1 MKRTRLMAA
10 AGTLAAASLVLSA
23 CGGSDSG
30 DAGEATEN
38 AAVEEEAA
46 EAEASGGGEE
56 APAASGEPI
65 VVGLPIAQSGPAG
78 IADHADCL
86 NGATLAKDQIN
97 AAGGVGGRP
106 IEFSVTDIDILTP
119 EGITAGFQKLSGE
132 GVSAIVSPFVIIP
145 PPALDA
151 AAAYGAPYM
160 SGDTNIDAQL
170 IRASDPAKYGNYFVD
185 PPETYYGSGFVK
197 FLSNLADSGQWTPKN
212 NVVDIIRGDT
222 AYNQNIATATI
233 EAIEASGGK
242 WQLGEV
248 IDITA
253 GTKDWGPVL
262 QKLAANDAGAIMVDH
277 WIGAELAS
285 FSQQFA
291 ADPVEGSLVYLQYGP
306 SQPEYLD
313 IAGDSA
319 EGFVWGTVIGTGNT
333 SSEDVAFRE
342 AYHAATGTDDVTMG
356 MVYPAWCYDM
366 VNVLAQAWASND
378 PADFAA
384 VNEFIASNPYNGVT
398 GYIDFANGVTPSY
411 PNDVTDASQGVTH
424 YFYQVQDGRHTVIDP
439 IDDAEAQ
446 FVIAPW
452 M

>member
-10 AGTLAAASLVLSA
+10 AGSVAVLSLVLSA
-23 CGGSDSG
+23 CSSSDSG
-30 DAGEATEN
+30 EAASETT
-38 AAVEEEAA
+38 AAETAAEEPASEEAA
-46 EAEASGGGEE
+46 PAEASGD
-56 APAASGEPI
+56 PI
-65 VVGLPIAQSGPAG
+65 VIGLPIAQSGPAG

-97 AAGGVGGRP
+97 AAGGLNGRP

-119 EGITAGFQKLSGE
+119 EGITAGFQKLTGE
-132 GVSAIVSPFVIIP
+132 GVSALVSPFVLIP

-160 SGDTNIDAQL
+160 SGDTNIDAQK
-170 IRASDPAKYGNYFVD
+170 IRSSDPAKYGNYFVD
-185 PPETYYGSGFVK
+185 PPETYYGSGFVT
-197 FLSNLADSGQWTPKN
+197 FLTNLADSGAWTPKN
-212 NVVDIIRGDT
+212 NKVDIIRGDT
-222 AYNQNIATATI
+222 AYNQNIAQATVD
-233 EAIEASGGK
+233 AIEASGGK

-253 GTKDWGPVL
+253 GTKDWSPVL
-262 QKLAANDAGAIMVDH
+262 QKLAANDPGVIMVDH

-291 ADPVEGSLVYLQYGP
+291 AAPVDGSLVYLQYGP

-333 SSEDVAFRE
+333 SAEDKAFRE
-342 AYHAATGTDDVTMG
+342 AYHAATGTNDVTMG

-366 VNVLAQAWASND
+366 VNVLANAWKNVD

-384 VNEFIASNPYNGVT
+384 VNAFIAANPTQGVS
-398 GYIDFANGVTPSY
+398 GYLNFANGVVPSY
-411 PNDVTDASQGVTH
+411 PNDVASAAEGVSH
-424 YFYQVQDGRHTVIDP
+424 YFYQVQGGRHTVIEP
-439 IDDAEAQ
+439 ADDAEAP
-446 FVIAPW
+446 FIPPPW
-452 M
+452 MQ

>member
-1 MKRTRLMAA
+1 MKRSRLMAA
-10 AGTLAAASLVLSA
+10 AGSVAAVSLVLSA

-30 DAGEATEN
+30 ESTEN
-38 AAVEEEAA
+38 AAVEEVAEEEAA
-46 EAEASGGGEE
+46 TEEAAPAEASGD
-56 APAASGEPI
+56 PI
-65 VVGLPIAQSGPAG
+65 VIGLPIAQSGPAG

-97 AAGGVGGRP
+97 ANGGVGGRP

-119 EGITAGFQKLSGE
+119 EGITAGFQKLTGE

-145 PPALDA
+145 PAALEVA
-151 AAAYGAPYM
+151 ATYGAPYM
-160 SGDTNIDAQL
+160 SGDTNVDVQV

-185 PPETYYGSGFVK
+185 PPETYYGSGFVT
-197 FLSNLADSGQWTPKN
+197 FLTNLADSGSWTPKN
-212 NVVDIIRGDT
+212 NKVDIVRGDT
-222 AYNQNIATATI
+222 AYNQNIAQATI
-233 EAIEASGGK
+233 DAIDASGGT
-242 WQLGEV
+242 WELGEV

-262 QKLAANDAGAIMVDH
+262 QKLAANDAGVIMVDH

-291 ADPVEGSLVYLQYGP
+291 ASPVDGSLVYLQYGP

-333 SSEDVAFRE
+333 SAEDVAFRE

-366 VNVLAQAWASND
+366 VNVLAQAWSAAD

-384 VNEFIASNPYNGVT
+384 VNSAIASTPYDGVT
-398 GYIDFANGVTPSY
+398 GHINFANGVAPSY
-411 PNDVTDASQGVTH
+411 PNDVASAAEGVTH
-424 YFYQVQDGRHTVIDP
+424 YFYQVQGGRHTVIEP
-439 IDDAEAQ
+439 ADDAEAA
-446 FVIAPW
+446 FTPAPW
-452 M
+452 MQ

>member
-1 MKRTRLMAA
+1 MKRSRWMTA
-10 AGTLAAASLVLSA
+10 AGSVAALSLVLTA
-23 CGGSDSG
+23 CGSSGGGAQEDTAQEGSV
-30 DAGEATEN
+30 T
-38 AAVEEEAA
+38 EEAA
-46 EAEASGGGEE
+46 AADSGGDE
-56 APAASGEPI
+56 AAAEASGEPI
-65 VVGLPIAQSGPAG
+65 LVGLPIAQSGPAG

-86 NGATLAKDQIN
+86 NGATLAKDEIN

-106 IEFSVTDIDILTP
+106 IDFSVTDIDILTP

-132 GVSAIVSPFVIIP
+132 GVAAFVSPFVIIP
-145 PPALDA
+145 PPALEA

-160 SGDTNIDAQL
+160 SGDTNIDAQV

-212 NVVDIIRGDT
+212 TTVDIIRGDT

-233 EAIEASGGK
+233 EAIEASGGQ

-262 QKLAANDAGAIMVDH
+262 QKLAANDAGVIMVDH

-333 SSEDVAFRE
+333 SAEDVAFRE
-342 AYHAATGTDDVTMG
+342 AYHAATGTNDVTMG

-366 VNVLAQAWASND
+366 INVLAQAWNSTD
-378 PADFAA
+378 PADFTA

-398 GYIDFANGVTPSY
+398 GYIDFANGVVPSF
-411 PNDVTDASQGVTH
+411 PNDVSDASQGTTH
-424 YFYQVQDGRHTVIDP
+424 YFYQVQGGRHTVIDP
-439 IDDAEAQ
+439 FNDAEAQ
-446 FVIAPW
+446 FVAPPW

>member
-1 MKRTRLMAA
+1 MKRTRLVAVAA
-10 AGTLAAASLVLSA
+10 TLAAASLVLSA

-38 AAVEEEAA
+38 AAVEEAAEDTVAAEEGEAA
-46 EAEASGGGEE
+46 A
-56 APAASGEPI
+56 AASGEPI

-132 GVSAIVSPFVIIP
+132 GVAAFVSPFVIIP
-145 PPALDA
+145 PPALEA

-160 SGDTNIDAQL
+160 SGDTNIDAQV

-185 PPETYYGSGFVK
+185 PPETYYGTGFVK
-197 FLSNLADSGQWTPKN
+197 FLTNLADSGQWAPKN

-319 EGFVWGTVIGTGNT
+319 EGFVWGTVIGTGKT
-333 SSEDVAFRE
+333 SAEDVAFRE

-366 VNVLAQAWASND
+366 INVLAQAWSSVD

-384 VNEFIASNPYNGVT
+384 VNEFIAANPYNGVT
-398 GYIDFANGVTPSY
+398 GYIDFANGATPSY
-411 PNDVTDASQGVTH
+411 PNDVSDPSQGVTH

-439 IDDAEAQ
+439 ADDAEAS
-446 FVIAPW
+446 FTVAPW

>member
-1 MKRTRLMAA
+1 MAA
-10 AGTLAAASLVLSA
+10 AGSVAVLSLVLSA
-23 CGGSDSG
+23 CSSSDSG
-30 DAGEATEN
+30 EAASETT
-38 AAVEEEAA
+38 AAETAAEEPASEEAA
-46 EAEASGGGEE
+46 PAEASGD
-56 APAASGEPI
+56 PI
-65 VVGLPIAQSGPAG
+65 VIGLPIAQSGPAG

-97 AAGGVGGRP
+97 AAGGVNGRP

-119 EGITAGFQKLSGE
+119 EGITAGFQKLTGE
-132 GVSAIVSPFVIIP
+132 GVSALVSPFVLIP

-160 SGDTNIDAQL
+160 SGDTNIDAQK
-170 IRASDPAKYGNYFVD
+170 IRSSDPAKYGNYFVD
-185 PPETYYGSGFVK
+185 PPETYYGSGFVT
-197 FLSNLADSGQWTPKN
+197 FLTNLADSGAWTPKN
-212 NVVDIIRGDT
+212 NKVDIIRGDT
-222 AYNQNIATATI
+222 AYNQNIAQATVD
-233 EAIEASGGK
+233 AIEASGGK

-253 GTKDWGPVL
+253 GTKDWSPVL
-262 QKLAANDAGAIMVDH
+262 QKLAANDPGVIMVDH

-291 ADPVEGSLVYLQYGP
+291 AAPVDGSLVYLQYGP

-333 SSEDVAFRE
+333 SAEDKAFRE
-342 AYHAATGTDDVTMG
+342 AYHAATGTNDVTMG

-366 VNVLAQAWASND
+366 VNVLANAWKNVD

-384 VNEFIASNPYNGVT
+384 VNAFIAANPTQGVS
-398 GYIDFANGVTPSY
+398 GYLNFANGVVPSY
-411 PNDVTDASQGVTH
+411 PNDVASAAEGVSH
-424 YFYQVQDGRHTVIDP
+424 YFYQVQGGRHTVIEP
-439 IDDAEAQ
+439 ADDAEAP
-446 FVIAPW
+446 FIPPPW
-452 M
+452 MQ